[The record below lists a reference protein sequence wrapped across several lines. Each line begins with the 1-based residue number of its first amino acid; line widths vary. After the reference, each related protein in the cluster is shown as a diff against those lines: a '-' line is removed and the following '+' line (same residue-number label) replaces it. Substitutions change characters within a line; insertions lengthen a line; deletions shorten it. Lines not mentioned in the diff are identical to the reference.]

1 MTWGVFFIQIN
12 FFEEHHSFI
21 ILRFAVSFIAEVCLE
36 DMFVNDVIVS
46 GPNGRQGKYTV
57 QALELASIL
66 FSN

>member
-1 MTWGVFFIQIN
+1 M
-12 FFEEHHSFI
+12 
-21 ILRFAVSFIAEVCLE
+21 RFAVSFIAEVCLE